1 MFVFGCCSLAV
12 SIAICVMIGYAIGF
26 DSGYNRG
33 VIDSHKE
40 DEEDSE

>member
-1 MFVFGCCSLAV
+1 MSVAGCCSVVV
-12 SIAICVMIGYAIGF
+12 SAAFLFVIGYSIGF

-33 VIDSHKE
+33 VISSHKE

>member
-1 MFVFGCCSLAV
+1 MFVVGCCSLVV
-12 SIAICVMIGYAIGF
+12 SIAILVVTGYAIGF